1 MRRAEHRNSFALLGR
16 GGRERGPFARAGLAP
31 VWHTVALASL
41 IVVVACT
48 GLFLQHGGLPARVG
62 ADAATSGS
70 RIVSQYLPLLLVNCS
85 LTAYCCAFRGWG
97 ALREWVGP
105 SPHGVIRELG
115 LAVVLILLIQLVE
128 LGFTLVFGVRQTG
141 TAASLLP
148 LTLAERLSWVLV
160 AVGVGF
166 CEEVVYRGYLQ
177 AQLSAF
183 SGSARLGIAL
193 QAALFGLA
201 HADQGLAVA
210 LRVFG
215 YGLLLGGVVYRR
227 GTLWAAIFA
236 HIGLDLAAAFLR

>member
-1 MRRAEHRNSFALLGR
+1 MRRAGPRNSSAWCGCE
-16 GGRERGPFARAGLAP
+16 GSDRGPFARAAVAP
-31 VWHTVALASL
+31 FWHTAALAGL
-41 IVVVACT
+41 IIAVACT
-48 GLFLQHGGLPARVG
+48 GLLLQQGEPPARVG
-62 ADAATSGS
+62 ADAAASGS
-70 RIVSQYLPLLLVNCS
+70 RIVSQYLPLLFVNFS
-85 LTAYCCAFRGWG
+85 LAGYCCIFRGRD
-97 ALREWVGP
+97 ALREWVGWRR
-105 SPHGVIRELG
+105 HGVTRELA

-128 LGFTLVFGVRQTG
+128 LGFTQLFGVRQAA

-148 LTLAERLSWVLV
+148 LTAAERMSWVLV

-177 AQLSAF
+177 DQLSAF

-215 YGLLLGGVVYRR
+215 YGLLLGGVAYRR
-227 GTLWAAIFA
+227 GTLLAAIFA